1 MSRRRSL
8 RVTVL
13 AGGFAAGLL
22 LLTTRSAAAGAR
34 VTHGSRYLALG
45 DSVAFGYEESSVVPA
60 PNYANAASFRAYPEQ
75 LGSRLRL
82 KVAIAA
88 CPGETSASFINP
100 AAHSLG
106 CRSLPGGRPGYRAV
120 YPLHVRYTGS
130 QLRYAIRYL
139 RKHRRTR
146 LVSLTVGAND
156 VFLCQRSTPDFC
168 TSASERAAVFAKIR
182 RNVRR
187 ILRAI
192 RRKARYGGQLA
203 IVVYHSLDYSVPVVS
218 GVSRDINRALRRA
231 AKRFRVRFADGYGE
245 LRRAALHSGGNSCN
259 AGLLT
264 QLGGRVGTCGV
275 HPSYAGQA
283 LLSQALE
290 RAIKL

>member
-1 MSRRRSL
+1 VLMSRRRSL
-8 RVTVL
+8 RVTIL
-13 AGGFAAGLL
+13 AGGFAAGSL
-22 LLTTRSAAAGAR
+22 LLTTTSAAAGAR
-34 VTHGSRYLALG
+34 VTHASRYLALG

-82 KVAIAA
+82 KVANAA

-100 AAHSLG
+100 AAQSLG
-106 CRSLPGGRPGYRAV
+106 CRSLPGGRPGYRTV
-120 YPLHVRYTGS
+120 YPLHLRYTGS
-130 QLRYAIRYL
+130 PLRYAIRYL

-168 TSASERAAVFAKIR
+168 TSVSERAAVFAKIR

-192 RRKARYGGQLA
+192 RRKARYGGQP
-203 IVVYHSLDYSVPVVS
+203 DD
-218 GVSRDINRALRRA
+218 R
-231 AKRFRVRFADGYGE
+231 
-245 LRRAALHSGGNSCN
+245 
-259 AGLLT
+259 GLLLARL
-264 QLGGRVGTCGV
+264 LGARRERRIEGHQSRVAVG
-275 HPSYAGQA
+275 GQA
-283 LLSQALE
+283 VPLPFRRRLRGAPAGSSALG
-290 RAIKL
+290 RQ